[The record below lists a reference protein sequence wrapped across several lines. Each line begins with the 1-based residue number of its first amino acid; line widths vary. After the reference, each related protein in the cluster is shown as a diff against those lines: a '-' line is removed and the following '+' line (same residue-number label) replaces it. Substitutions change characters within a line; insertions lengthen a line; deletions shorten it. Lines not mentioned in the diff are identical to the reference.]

1 MSGEQV
7 RSDKGADGVECIAW
21 LWVVR
26 WAADGR
32 IVPFRFGNR
41 LTALPESFGQL
52 TALKE
57 LYLSR
62 ASACAGWRCCY
73 GPRTVALGDR

>member
-1 MSGEQV
+1 M
-7 RSDKGADGVECIAW
+7 RSEEGAEGLECVAW
-21 LWVVR
+21 SWVVR

-32 IVPFRFGNR
+32 IAPFRFNNQ

-52 TALKE
+52 TALQG

-62 ASACAGWRCCY
+62 ASACAEWRCCC
-73 GPRTVALGDR
+73 GPWTVEVGER